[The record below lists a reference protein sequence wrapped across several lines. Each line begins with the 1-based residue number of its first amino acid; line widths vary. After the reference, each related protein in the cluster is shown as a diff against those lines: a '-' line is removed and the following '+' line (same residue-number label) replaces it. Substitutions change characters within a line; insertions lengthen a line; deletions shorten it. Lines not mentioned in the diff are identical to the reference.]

1 MPYEVG
7 DVLDEEQTWF
17 EKRNIVRHGRQDAVV
32 SLSAVV
38 MAVAELAESFTW
50 WACGEQIDLAEP
62 AAVGLHEIPAV
73 DPKNWTVC

>member
-1 MPYEVG
+1 
-7 DVLDEEQTWF
+7 
-17 EKRNIVRHGRQDAVV
+17 
-32 SLSAVV
+32 